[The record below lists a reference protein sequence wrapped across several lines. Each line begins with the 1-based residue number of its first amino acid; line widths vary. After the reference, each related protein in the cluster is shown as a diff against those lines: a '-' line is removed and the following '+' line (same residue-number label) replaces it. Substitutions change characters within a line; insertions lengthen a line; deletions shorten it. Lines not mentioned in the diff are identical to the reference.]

1 MADHSASATGFG
13 WWPVQCHQTL
23 KYPRGGTAMNKFTK
37 AMDQFLTEGL
47 ARIDEIPDE
56 VLARLLDDDRP
67 EPTFNQPHG
76 MV

>member
-1 MADHSASATGFG
+1 
-13 WWPVQCHQTL
+13 
-23 KYPRGGTAMNKFTK
+23 MNEFTK

-56 VLARLLDDDRP
+56 VLARLLNDDRP